1 MAKIDAYEGIIFDY
15 GGVLVHHQSVD
26 YQTRMAGILGI
37 PIHSFNL
44 LYWSDLRF
52 DYDKGLLSATEYW
65 QAVAAAAPSVLNE
78 TQIDELTELDVVSW
92 MNYDEAMWK
101 WIEDLR
107 TAGKRLAIL
116 SNMPRDLGE
125 ALRHRTR
132 RFDPFDHVTLSYELG
147 AAKPE
152 PVIYQDCLAG
162 LGTSAAQTLFLDD
175 RLVNIEAAEKLGIH
189 GRQFTSPGEVLP
201 ALL

>member
-15 GGVLVHHQSVD
+15 GGVLVHHQTVKD
-26 YQTRMAGILGI
+26 QTRMAEILGI
-37 PIHSFNL
+37 PIPVFSQ

-52 DYDKGLLSATEYW
+52 EYDKGFLSAKEYW
-65 QAVAAAAPSVLNE
+65 RAVAAAAQSALNDG
-78 TQIDELTELDVVSW
+78 QIDELTELDVVSW
-92 MNYDEAMWK
+92 MHYDEAMWK
-101 WIEDLR
+101 WIDDLR
-107 TAGKRLAIL
+107 AVGKRLAIL

-125 ALRHRTR
+125 ALRNRTR
-132 RFDPFDHVTLSYELG
+132 RFDPFDHVTLSYELR

-175 RLVNIEAAEKLGIH
+175 RLVNIQAAEKLGIH
-189 GRQFTSPGEVLP
+189 GRQFTSREEVLP